1 MSFCITDNMM
11 KQRIK
16 EEIIDILNNDFDI
29 KLRLSDFEEEIDIL
43 GIDSIIYIQL
53 IIAVEE
59 RLNIVIID
67 DIYDLSQ
74 IKTMNDFY
82 LCIIKEDSDD
92 NFK

>member
-59 RLNIVIID
+59 RLNIVIND

>member
-1 MSFCITDNMM
+1 M

-59 RLNIVIID
+59 RLNIVI
-67 DIYDLSQ
+67 
-74 IKTMNDFY
+74 
-82 LCIIKEDSDD
+82 
-92 NFK
+92 